1 MKITTKYFY
10 LVSVLLSKKLFQSEF
25 QMKINKIYSFSLL
38 LLILIFKISFLSAQ
52 DATQLPPILQ
62 HPNSVRIEAIDIL
75 NSTSRET
82 NLSITPDGKYLFFMS
97 IRGGQSWSV
106 RSGMYKNQVRFDGD
120 IYFSKKD
127 ENGNW
132 TEAQNLKG
140 INSSSG
146 EDEPFVS
153 QDGQQVVF
161 QSWRKNWIAEGGPY
175 YKAKVKGN
183 SWTNMKGLGQG
194 INTFFRNEFSKYGG
208 YATDGMSVSSDL
220 NTFIVAAGA
229 DYNGDMDLYWSKKD
243 STGKWSVCTEM
254 PISTPKNERSV
265 FLAAD
270 NKTIYFASDGYGG
283 FGGLDIF
290 KALLDENG
298 NAIEI
303 FNIGAPFNTDKD
315 DYGFVLT
322 ASGEAAYFVREG
334 DIFYADLIY
343 ASSELKPSPV
353 LLLEGNIVGC
363 EGNPIDAKV
372 SLYDEND
379 KEISV
384 SFTNARNKGEYV
396 LLIPNPP
403 KTKKSYKQIIET
415 EKGFEKEP
423 FFETKKIEIPQV
435 KKYTKIE
442 LGKSQI
448 NDCKEEIQTTTTT
461 ELENIYFDFDSDE
474 LDSNAIQVLENLIK
488 LFNQNSTKNS
498 SQKIILTGHTDSKGS
513 NEYNEI
519 LSQKRLLAVQ
529 NFLESKG
536 IDKSKIKITPKG
548 EKSPTQTNAT
558 EKGRSK
564 NRRVEIAI
572 SE

>member
-1 MKITTKYFY
+1 M
-10 LVSVLLSKKLFQSEF
+10 S
-25 QMKINKIYSFSLL
+25 KIYFLSVF
-38 LLILIFKISFLSAQ
+38 LLILIFKVNFIFGQKSV
-52 DATQLPPILQ
+52 TLPRILQ
-62 HPNSVRIEAIDIL
+62 HPDSVRIEAIDIL
-75 NSTSRET
+75 NSKSRET
-82 NLSITPDGKYLFFMS
+82 NLSVTPDGNYLFFMS
-97 IRGGQSWSV
+97 SRGGESWSV
-106 RSGMYKNQVRFDGD
+106 SAGMYKNQSRYDGD

-127 ENGNW
+127 STGNW
-132 TEAQNLKG
+132 TEAQNLKA

-161 QSWRKNWIAEGGPY
+161 QSWRRNWIAEGGPY
-175 YKAKVKGN
+175 YQAKVKGN

-194 INTFFRNEFSKYGG
+194 INTFFKREFSKYGG
-208 YATDGMSVSSDL
+208 YATDGMSVSSDFT
-220 NTFIVAAGA
+220 TFIVAAGA
-229 DYNGDMDLYWSKKD
+229 NYSGDMDLYWSKKD
-243 STGKWSVCTEM
+243 STGKWSICKEM

-303 FNIGAPFNTDKD
+303 FNIGSPFNTDKD

-334 DIFYADLIY
+334 NIFYADLIN
-343 ASSELKPSPV
+343 ASPEIKPSPV

-363 EGNPIDAKV
+363 EGKPINAKV

-403 KTKKSYKQIIET
+403 ITKTSYKQIIET
-415 EKGFEKEP
+415 EKGFEEEP
-423 FFETKKIEIPQV
+423 FFETKKIEIPSI

-442 LGKSQI
+442 LGKTQI
-448 NDCKEEIQTTTTT
+448 NDCKEKEEKTEKSKTTK
-461 ELENIYFDFDSDE
+461 LENIYFDFDSDE
-474 LDSNAIQVLENLIK
+474 LDQKSIKVLENLIK
-488 LFNQNSTKNS
+488 IFNQNSSKNS
-498 SQKIILTGHTDSKGS
+498 EKDNEKKIILTGHTDSKGS
-513 NEYNEI
+513 NDYNEI
-519 LSQKRLLAVQ
+519 LSQKRLLVVQ

-536 IDKSKIKITPKG
+536 IDKTKIKITPKG
-548 EKSPTQTNAT
+548 EQNPTKTNAT
-558 EKGRSK
+558 ENGRSK

-572 SE
+572 E

>member
-1 MKITTKYFY
+1 
-10 LVSVLLSKKLFQSEF
+10 
-25 QMKINKIYSFSLL
+25 MKINKIYFLPVLL
-38 LLILIFKISFLSAQ
+38 IILIFKVDVVFAQ
-52 DATQLPPILQ
+52 KSVVLPRILQ
-62 HPNSVRIEAIDIL
+62 HPDSVRIEAIDVL
-75 NSTSRET
+75 NSESRET
-82 NLSITPDGKYLFFMS
+82 NLSVTPDGNYLFFMS
-97 IRGGQSWSV
+97 MRGGESWSV
-106 RSGMYKNQVRFDGD
+106 KQGLYKNQVRYDGD

-127 ENGNW
+127 EDGKW
-132 TEAQNLKG
+132 TKAQNLTA

-161 QSWRKNWIAEGGPY
+161 QSWRRNWIAEGGPY
-175 YKAKVKGN
+175 YQAKVKGN
-183 SWTNMKGLGQG
+183 SWTNMKGLGYG
-194 INTFFRNEFSKYGG
+194 INAFFRKEYSKYGG
-208 YATDGMSVSSDL
+208 YATDGMSVSSDM
-220 NTFIVAAGA
+220 NTFIVASGA
-229 DYNGDMDLYWSKKD
+229 NYSGDMDLYWSKKD
-243 STGKWSVCTEM
+243 STGKWSVCKEM

-303 FNIGAPFNTDKD
+303 FNIGSPFNTDKD

-334 DIFYADLIY
+334 NIFYADLIN
-343 ASSELKPSPV
+343 ASPEIKPSPV

-363 EGNPIDAKV
+363 EGKPINAKV

-384 SFTNARNKGEYV
+384 SFTNARDKGQYV

-403 KTKKSYKQIIET
+403 KTKTSYKQIIET
-415 EKGFEKEP
+415 EKGFEEEP
-423 FFETKKIEIPQV
+423 FFETKKIEIPSI

-442 LGKSQI
+442 LGKMQI
-448 NDCKEEIQTTTTT
+448 NDCKEEQGET
-461 ELENIYFDFDSDE
+461 EITKITDLENVYFDFDSDK
-474 LDSNAIQVLENLIK
+474 LDQNSIQILENLIK
-488 LFNQNSTKNS
+488 LFNQNS
-498 SQKIILTGHTDSKGS
+498 SQNKDKKIILTGHTDSKGN

-519 LSQKRLLAVQ
+519 LSQKRLLSVQ

-536 IDKSKIKITPKG
+536 IDKTKIKITPKG
-548 EKSPTQTNAT
+548 EQNPAKTNAT
-558 EKGRSK
+558 ENGRSK

-572 SE
+572 Q

>member
-1 MKITTKYFY
+1 
-10 LVSVLLSKKLFQSEF
+10 
-25 QMKINKIYSFSLL
+25 MKINKFYFLPVLSI
-38 LLILIFKISFLSAQ
+38 ILIFKVSSIFAQ
-52 DATQLPPILQ
+52 DSKLPPILQ
-62 HPNSVRIEAIDIL
+62 HPDSVHIESIDVL
-75 NSTSRET
+75 NSESRET
-82 NLSITPDGKYLFFMS
+82 NLSVTPDGKYLFFMS
-97 IRGGQSWSV
+97 IRGGQSWSI
-106 RSGMYKNQVRFDGD
+106 RSGMYKDKPRFDGD

-127 ENGNW
+127 STGNW
-132 TEAQNLKG
+132 TAAQNLKG

-161 QSWRKNWIAEGGPY
+161 QSWRRNWIAEGGPY
-175 YKAKVKGN
+175 YKAKAKGN
-183 SWTNMKGLGQG
+183 SWTNMRGLGQG
-194 INTFFRNEFSKYGG
+194 INIFFRKGFSKYGG
-208 YATDGMSVSSDL
+208 YATDGMSVSSDFS
-220 NTFIVAAGA
+220 TFIVAAGA

-270 NKTIYFASDGYGG
+270 NKTVYFASDGYGG

-303 FNIGAPFNTDKD
+303 FNIGAPFNTNKD

-334 DIFYADLIY
+334 DIFYADLIN
-343 ASSELKPSPV
+343 ASPKLKPSPT

-363 EGNPIDAKV
+363 DGNPIDAKV

-396 LLIPNPP
+396 LLVSNPP

-415 EKGFEKEP
+415 EKGFDQEP
-423 FFETKKIEIPQV
+423 YYETKKIEIPQV
-435 KKYTKIE
+435 KKYTKLE
-442 LGKSQI
+442 LGKTQI
-448 NDCKEEIQTTTTT
+448 NDCKEET
-461 ELENIYFDFDSDE
+461 ETSKITDIENVYFDFDSNK
-474 LDSNAIQVLENLIK
+474 LDQNSIQVLENLIK
-488 LFNQNSTKNS
+488 LFNQDNSDSNK
-498 SQKIILTGHTDSKGS
+498 KIILTGHTDSKGS
-513 NEYNEI
+513 DNYNEI
-519 LSQKRLLAVQ
+519 LSQKRLLSVQ

-548 EKSPTQTNAT
+548 EKNPTQTNAT
-558 EKGRSK
+558 ENGRSK
-564 NRRVEIAI
+564 NRRVEISI
-572 SE
+572 Q

>member
-1 MKITTKYFY
+1 
-10 LVSVLLSKKLFQSEF
+10 
-25 QMKINKIYSFSLL
+25 MKINKTSLLSFL
-38 LLILIFKISFLSAQ
+38 LLILIFKVSFGFAQ
-52 DATQLPPILQ
+52 DSELPPILQ
-62 HPNSVRIEAIDIL
+62 HPDSVQIEAIDVL
-75 NSTSRET
+75 NSDSRET
-82 NLSITPDGKYLFFMS
+82 NLSVTPDGKYLFFMS
-97 IRGGQSWSV
+97 IRGGQSWSI
-106 RSGMYKNQVRFDGD
+106 RSGMYKNKPRFDGD

-127 ENGNW
+127 ENGKW
-132 TEAQNLKG
+132 TTAQNLKA

-161 QSWRKNWIAEGGPY
+161 QSWRRNWIAEGGPY
-175 YKAKVKGN
+175 YQAKAKGN
-183 SWTNMKGLGQG
+183 SWTNMRGLGQG
-194 INTFFRNEFSKYGG
+194 INTFFRREFSKYGG
-208 YATDGMSVSSDL
+208 YATDGMSVSSDM
-220 NTFIVAAGA
+220 NTFIVTAGA
-229 DYNGDMDLYWSKKD
+229 NYNGDMDLYWSKKD

-334 DIFYADLIY
+334 DIFYADLIN
-343 ASSELKPSPV
+343 ASPEIKPSPV

-363 EGNPIDAKV
+363 DGNPMDAKV

-396 LLIPNPP
+396 LLVSNPP
-403 KTKKSYKQIIET
+403 KNKKSYKQIIET
-415 EKGFEKEP
+415 EKGFKQETFQET
-423 FFETKKIEIPQV
+423 FFKTKKIEIPSI

-442 LGKSQI
+442 LGKTQI
-448 NDCKEEIQTTTTT
+448 NDCKEEKT
-461 ELENIYFDFDSDE
+461 EIIKLDNVYFDFDSDE
-474 LDSNAIQVLENLIK
+474 LNQNSITVLENLIAV
-488 LFNQNSTKNS
+488 FNQNLEKNN

-519 LSQKRLLAVQ
+519 LSQKRLLSVQ

-548 EKSPTQTNAT
+548 EKSPVKTNAT
-558 EKGRSK
+558 ENGRSK
-564 NRRVEIAI
+564 NRRVEIRI
-572 SE
+572 E

>member
-1 MKITTKYFY
+1 
-10 LVSVLLSKKLFQSEF
+10 
-25 QMKINKIYSFSLL
+25 MKINKLYLL
-38 LLILIFKISFLSAQ
+38 STLLILILKINFLSAQ
-52 DATQLPPILQ
+52 DSLPRILQ
-62 HPNSVRIEAIDIL
+62 HPDSVKIEAIDVL
-75 NSTSRET
+75 NSESRET
-82 NLSITPDGKYLFFMS
+82 NLSVTPDGKYLFFMS
-97 IRGGQSWSV
+97 SRGGESWSINA
-106 RSGMYKNQVRFDGD
+106 GLYKNKPRFDGD

-127 ENGNW
+127 STGKW
-132 TEAQNLKG
+132 TAAQNLKA

-146 EDEPFVS
+146 EDEPFVT

-161 QSWRKNWIAEGGPY
+161 QSWRRNWIAEGGPY
-175 YKAKVKGN
+175 YQAKAKGN

-194 INTFFRNEFSKYGG
+194 INTFFRREFSKYGG
-208 YATDGMSVSSDL
+208 YATDGMSVSSDF

-229 DYNGDMDLYWSKKD
+229 NYNGDMDLYWSKKD
-243 STGKWSVCTEM
+243 ATGKWSVCREM
-254 PISTPKNERSV
+254 PISTPKDERSV

-270 NKTIYFASDGYGG
+270 NKTIYFASNGYGG

-334 DIFYADLIY
+334 NIFYADLIN
-343 ASSELKPSPV
+343 ASPEIKPSPV

-363 EGNPIDAKV
+363 DGNPVDAKV

-396 LLIPNPP
+396 LLVSNPP
-403 KTKKSYKQIIET
+403 KTKSNYKQIIET
-415 EKGFEKEP
+415 EKGFEQEP
-423 FFETKKIEIPQV
+423 FYETKKIEIPSI
-435 KKYTKIE
+435 KKYTKLE
-442 LGKSQI
+442 LGKTQI
-448 NDCKEEIQTTTTT
+448 NDCKEEIDKIQETKITK
-461 ELENIYFDFDSDE
+461 LEIVYFDFDSDK
-474 LDSNAIQVLENLIK
+474 LDQNSIKILENLIQ
-488 LFNQNSTKNS
+488 LFNRDNLNKN
-498 SQKIILTGHTDSKGS
+498 IILTGHTDSKGS
-513 NEYNEI
+513 NQYNQI

-529 NFLESKG
+529 NYLESKG

-548 EKSPTQTNAT
+548 EQNPTQTNKT
-558 EKGRSK
+558 ENGRSK

-572 SE
+572 Q

>member
-1 MKITTKYFY
+1 MKVNKLYF
-10 LVSVLLSKKLFQSEF
+10 LSVLS
-25 QMKINKIYSFSLL
+25 I
-38 LLILIFKISFLSAQ
+38 ILTFKVSFLSAQ
-52 DATQLPPILQ
+52 DSKNLPKILK
-62 HPNSVRIEAIDIL
+62 HPDSVHIEAIEVL
-75 NSTSRET
+75 NSESRET
-82 NLSITPDGKYLFFMS
+82 NLSVTPDGKYLFFMS
-97 IRGGQSWSV
+97 SRGGESWSIK
-106 RSGMYKNQVRFDGD
+106 SGVYKNQVRYDGD

-127 ENGNW
+127 STGKW
-132 TEAQNLKG
+132 TATQNLKA

-161 QSWRKNWIAEGGPY
+161 QSWRRNWMSEGGPY
-175 YKAKVKGN
+175 YKAKYEAKAKGN
-183 SWTNMKGLGQG
+183 SWTNIKGLGQG
-194 INTFFRNEFSKYGG
+194 INSFFRREFSKYGG
-208 YATDGMSVSSDL
+208 YATDGMSVSSDF
-220 NTFIVAAGA
+220 NTFIVASGA
-229 DYNGDMDLYWSKKD
+229 NYNGDMDLYWSKKD

-334 DIFYADLIY
+334 DIFYADLIN
-343 ASSELKPSPV
+343 ASPDIKPSPV

-363 EGNPIDAKV
+363 DGNPIDAKV
-372 SLYDEND
+372 SLYNEND

-396 LLIPNPP
+396 LLVSNPP
-403 KTKKSYKQIIET
+403 KSKKSYKQIIET
-415 EKGFEKEP
+415 EKGFEQEP
-423 FFETKKIEIPQV
+423 FFETKKIEIPSI

-442 LGKSQI
+442 LGKTQI
-448 NDCKEEIQTTTTT
+448 NDCKEEIAKT
-461 ELENIYFDFDSDE
+461 EKITKLEIVYFDFDSDE
-474 LDSNAIQVLENLIK
+474 LDQNSIQVLENLIAV
-488 LFNQNSTKNS
+488 FNQNLEKNNST
-498 SQKIILTGHTDSKGS
+498 QKIILTGHTDSKGS

-519 LSQKRLLAVQ
+519 LSQKRLLSVQ
-529 NFLESKG
+529 DFLERKG
-536 IDKSKIKITPKG
+536 IEKSKIEIIPKG
-548 EKSPTQTNAT
+548 EQNPVKTNAT
-558 EKGRSK
+558 ENGRSK
-564 NRRVEIAI
+564 NRRVEISI
-572 SE
+572 Q

>member
-1 MKITTKYFY
+1 
-10 LVSVLLSKKLFQSEF
+10 
-25 QMKINKIYSFSLL
+25 MKINKNYFLSVF
-38 LLILIFKISFLSAQ
+38 LLILTFKITIVFAQ
-52 DATQLPPILQ
+52 DSELPRILQ
-62 HPNSVRIEAIDIL
+62 HPDSVHIEAIDVL
-75 NSTSRET
+75 NSESRET
-82 NLSITPDGKYLFFMS
+82 NLSVTPDGNYLFFMS

-106 RSGMYKNQVRFDGD
+106 RSGMYKNQVRYDGD

-127 ENGNW
+127 ENGKW
-132 TEAQNLKG
+132 TEAQNLTA

-146 EDEPFVS
+146 EDEPFVT

-161 QSWRKNWIAEGGPY
+161 QSWRRNWIAEGGPY
-175 YKAKVKGN
+175 YQAKAKGN
-183 SWTNMKGLGQG
+183 SWTNMRGLGHG
-194 INTFFRNEFSKYGG
+194 INAFFRSEFSKYGG
-208 YATDGMSVSSDL
+208 YATDGMSVSSDFS
-220 NTFIVAAGA
+220 TFIVASGA
-229 DYNGDMDLYWSKKD
+229 NYNGDMDLYWSKKD

-334 DIFYADLIY
+334 DIFYADLIN
-343 ASSELKPSPV
+343 ASPELKPSPV

-363 EGNPIDAKV
+363 EGKPIDAKV

-384 SFTNARNKGEYV
+384 SFTNARDKGQYV

-403 KTKKSYKQIIET
+403 KNKTSYKQIIET
-415 EKGFEKEP
+415 EKGFEEEP
-423 FFETKKIEIPQV
+423 FYETKKIEIPSI
-435 KKYTKIE
+435 KKYTKLE
-442 LGKSQI
+442 LGKTQI
-448 NDCKEEIQTTTTT
+448 NDCKEDEKETKTSKITD
-461 ELENIYFDFDSDE
+461 LENVYFDFDSDK
-474 LDSNAIQVLENLIK
+474 LDQNSIKVLENLIQ
-488 LFNQNSTKNS
+488 LFNQNSGQNKDK
-498 SQKIILTGHTDSKGS
+498 KIILTGHTDSKG
-513 NEYNEI
+513 NDKYNEI

-536 IDKSKIKITPKG
+536 IDKTKIKITPKG
-548 EKSPTQTNAT
+548 EKNPTQTNTT
-558 EKGRSK
+558 ENGRSK
-564 NRRVEIAI
+564 NRRVEIRI
-572 SE
+572 E

>member
-1 MKITTKYFY
+1 
-10 LVSVLLSKKLFQSEF
+10 
-25 QMKINKIYSFSLL
+25 MKINKIYFLPVF
-38 LLILIFKISFLSAQ
+38 LIILTFKVTFLSAQ
-52 DATQLPPILQ
+52 DNLPRILQ
-62 HPNSVRIEAIDIL
+62 HPDSVHIEAIDVL
-75 NSTSRET
+75 NSESRET
-82 NLSITPDGKYLFFMS
+82 NLSVTPDGKYLFFMS
-97 IRGGQSWSV
+97 SRGGESWSV
-106 RSGMYKNQVRFDGD
+106 SSGLYKDKPRFDGD

-127 ENGNW
+127 SIGNW
-132 TEAQNLKG
+132 TKAQNLKS

-146 EDEPFVS
+146 EDEPFVT

-161 QSWRKNWIAEGGPY
+161 QSWRRNWMSEGGPY
-175 YKAKVKGN
+175 YQAKYEAKAKGN

-194 INTFFRNEFSKYGG
+194 INAFFRREFSKYGG
-208 YATDGMSVSSDL
+208 YATDGMSVSSDF
-220 NTFIVAAGA
+220 NIFIVASGA
-229 DYNGDMDLYWSKKD
+229 NYNGDMDLYWSKKD
-243 STGKWSVCTEM
+243 STGKWSICTEM

-334 DIFYADLIY
+334 NIFYADLIN
-343 ASSELKPSPV
+343 ASPEIKPSPV

-363 EGNPIDAKV
+363 DGNPIDAKV

-396 LLIPNPP
+396 LLVSNPP
-403 KTKKSYKQIIET
+403 KSKKLYKQIIET
-415 EKGFEKEP
+415 EKGFEQEP
-423 FFETKKIEIPQV
+423 FFETKKIEIPSI
-435 KKYTKIE
+435 KKYTKLE
-442 LGKSQI
+442 LGKTQV
-448 NDCKEEIQTTTTT
+448 NNCKEEIEKT
-461 ELENIYFDFDSDE
+461 EKITKLEIVYFDFDSDE
-474 LDSNAIQVLENLIK
+474 LDQNSIKVLENLITI
-488 LFNQNSTKNS
+488 FNQNLEKNN

-513 NEYNEI
+513 NDYNEI
-519 LSQKRLLAVQ
+519 LSQKRLLSVQ

-536 IDKSKIKITPKG
+536 IEKSKIKITPKG
-548 EKSPTQTNAT
+548 EQNPTQTNST
-558 EKGRSK
+558 ENGRSK
-564 NRRVEIAI
+564 NRRVEIMI
-572 SE
+572 SDK

>member
-1 MKITTKYFY
+1 
-10 LVSVLLSKKLFQSEF
+10 
-25 QMKINKIYSFSLL
+25 MKINKIYFLSVLSI
-38 LLILIFKISFLSAQ
+38 ILIFKVDSLFAQ
-52 DATQLPPILQ
+52 GSTHLPRILQ
-62 HPNSVRIEAIDIL
+62 HPDSVQIEAIDVL
-75 NSTSRET
+75 NSESRET
-82 NLSITPDGKYLFFMS
+82 NLSVTPDGNYLFFMS

-106 RSGMYKNQVRFDGD
+106 RSGIYKNQVRFDGD

-132 TEAQNLKG
+132 TTAQNLKG
-140 INSSSG
+140 INSSAG

-161 QSWRKNWIAEGGPY
+161 QSWRRNWVAEGGPY
-175 YKAKVKGN
+175 YRAKYEAKAKGN
-183 SWTNMKGLGQG
+183 SWTGMRGLGQG
-194 INTFFRNEFSKYGG
+194 INTFFKREFSKYGG
-208 YATDGMSVSSDL
+208 YATDGMSVSSDM

-303 FNIGAPFNTDKD
+303 FNIGVPFNTDKD

-334 DIFYADLIY
+334 DIFYADLIN
-343 ASSELKPSPV
+343 ASPEIKPSPI

-363 EGNPIDAKV
+363 DGNPIDAKV

-379 KEISV
+379 NEISV

-403 KTKKSYKQIIET
+403 KTKKLYKQIIET
-415 EKGFEKEP
+415 EKGFEQEP
-423 FFETKKIEIPQV
+423 FFEILFETKKIEIPQT

-442 LGKSQI
+442 LGKTQI
-448 NDCKEEIQTTTTT
+448 SDCKEEIEKITK
-461 ELENIYFDFDSDE
+461 LEIVYFDFDSDK
-474 LDSNAIQVLENLIK
+474 LDQNSIQVLENLIK
-488 LFNQNSTKNS
+488 LFNQNSSKNNE
-498 SQKIILTGHTDSKGS
+498 QKIILTGHTDSKGS

-519 LSQKRLLAVQ
+519 LSQKRLLSVQ

-548 EKSPTQTNAT
+548 ENSPTQTNTT

>member
-1 MKITTKYFY
+1 
-10 LVSVLLSKKLFQSEF
+10 
-25 QMKINKIYSFSLL
+25 MKINKIYLLSVLL
-38 LLILIFKISFLSAQ
+38 LVLTFKVDFVSAQ
-52 DATQLPPILQ
+52 DSTKLPRILQ
-62 HPNSVRIEAIDIL
+62 HPDSVKIEAIDVL
-75 NSTSRET
+75 NSKSRET
-82 NLSITPDGKYLFFMS
+82 NLSVTPDGKYLFFMS

-106 RSGMYKNQVRFDGD
+106 QSGMYKNQVRYDGD

-132 TEAQNLKG
+132 TEAQNLKA

-161 QSWRKNWIAEGGPY
+161 QSWRRNWIAEGGPY
-175 YKAKVKGN
+175 YKAKAKGN
-183 SWTNMKGLGQG
+183 SWTNMTGLGQG
-194 INTFFRNEFSKYGG
+194 INTFFKREFSKYGG
-208 YATDGMSVSSDL
+208 YATDGMSVSSNF
-220 NTFIVAAGA
+220 NTFIVASGA

-243 STGKWSVCTEM
+243 STGKWSVCKEM

-290 KALLDENG
+290 KALLDEDG

-334 DIFYADLIY
+334 DIFYADLIN
-343 ASSELKPSPV
+343 ASPEIKPSPV

-363 EGNPIDAKV
+363 EGKPIDAKV

-396 LLIPNPP
+396 LLISNPP
-403 KTKKSYKQIIET
+403 KTKTSYKQIIET
-415 EKGFEKEP
+415 EKGFEQEP
-423 FFETKKIEIPQV
+423 FFETKKIEIPSI
-435 KKYTKIE
+435 KKYTKLE
-442 LGKSQI
+442 LGKTQI
-448 NDCKEEIQTTTTT
+448 NDCKEEETNKITD
-461 ELENIYFDFDSDE
+461 LENVYFDFDSDK
-474 LDSNAIQVLENLIK
+474 LDQNSIQVLENLIAI
-488 LFNQNSTKNS
+488 FNKDSNKNKE
-498 SQKIILTGHTDSKGS
+498 QKIMLTGHTDSKGS
-513 NEYNEI
+513 DNYNEI

-536 IDKSKIKITPKG
+536 IDTSKIKITPKG
-548 EKSPTQTNAT
+548 EKKPAKTNTT
-558 EKGRSK
+558 ENGRSK
-564 NRRVEIAI
+564 NRRVEIKI
-572 SE
+572 E

>member
-1 MKITTKYFY
+1 MT
-10 LVSVLLSKKLFQSEF
+10 
-25 QMKINKIYSFSLL
+25 
-38 LLILIFKISFLSAQ
+38 FKVGFVSAQ
-52 DATQLPPILQ
+52 DSANLPRILQ
-62 HPNSVRIEAIDIL
+62 HPDSVHIEVIDVL
-75 NSTSRET
+75 NSESRET
-82 NLSITPDGKYLFFMS
+82 NLSVTPDGKYLFFMS
-97 IRGGQSWSV
+97 SRGGENWSI
-106 RSGMYKNQVRFDGD
+106 RSGMYKNQVRYDGD

-132 TEAQNLKG
+132 TAAQNLKA

-146 EDEPFVS
+146 EDEPFVT

-161 QSWRKNWIAEGGPY
+161 QSWRRNWVAEGGPY
-175 YKAKVKGN
+175 YQAKAKGN
-183 SWTNMKGLGQG
+183 SWTNMRGLGQG
-194 INTFFRNEFSKYGG
+194 INAFFRREFSKYGG
-208 YATDGMSVSSDL
+208 YATDGMSVSSDM
-220 NTFIVAAGA
+220 NTFIVASGA
-229 DYNGDMDLYWSKKD
+229 NYNGDMDLYWSKKD

-334 DIFYADLIY
+334 DIFYADLIH
-343 ASSELKPSPV
+343 ASPEIKPSPV

-363 EGNPIDAKV
+363 DGNPIDAKV

-396 LLIPNPP
+396 LLVSTPP
-403 KTKKSYKQIIET
+403 TSKKSYKQIIET
-415 EKGFEKEP
+415 EKGFEQEP
-423 FFETKKIEIPQV
+423 YYETKKIESPQV

-442 LGKSQI
+442 LGKTQI
-448 NDCKEEIQTTTTT
+448 NDCKEET
-461 ELENIYFDFDSDE
+461 EKTEKILKLEIVYFDFDSDK
-474 LDSNAIQVLENLIK
+474 LDQNSITVLENLIAV
-488 LFNQNSTKNS
+488 FNQNLEKNN

-513 NEYNEI
+513 NEYNDN
-519 LSQKRLLAVQ
+519 LSQKRLLSVQ

-536 IDKSKIKITPKG
+536 IDTSKIKITPKG
-548 EKSPTQTNAT
+548 EQNPTQTNAT
-558 EKGRSK
+558 EDGRSK

>member
-1 MKITTKYFY
+1 MKVNKLYF
-10 LVSVLLSKKLFQSEF
+10 LSVLS
-25 QMKINKIYSFSLL
+25 I
-38 LLILIFKISFLSAQ
+38 ILIFKVSSLSAQ
-52 DATQLPPILQ
+52 DSKNLPKILK
-62 HPNSVRIEAIDIL
+62 HPDSVHIEAIEVL
-75 NSTSRET
+75 NSESRET
-82 NLSITPDGKYLFFMS
+82 NLSVTPDGKYLFFMS
-97 IRGGQSWSV
+97 SRGGENWSIK
-106 RSGMYKNQVRFDGD
+106 SGIYKNQVRYDGD

-127 ENGNW
+127 STGKW
-132 TEAQNLKG
+132 TAAQNLKA

-161 QSWRKNWIAEGGPY
+161 QSWRRNWMSEGGPY
-175 YKAKVKGN
+175 YKAKYEAKAKGN
-183 SWTNMKGLGQG
+183 SWTNIKGLGQG
-194 INTFFRNEFSKYGG
+194 INSFFRREFSKYGG
-208 YATDGMSVSSDL
+208 YATDGMSVSSDF
-220 NTFIVAAGA
+220 NTFIVAAGTN
-229 DYNGDMDLYWSKKD
+229 YSGDMDLYWSKKD
-243 STGKWSVCTEM
+243 STGKWTVCTEM

-334 DIFYADLIY
+334 DIFYADLIN
-343 ASSELKPSPV
+343 ASPEIKPSPV

-363 EGNPIDAKV
+363 DENPIDAKV

-396 LLIPNPP
+396 LLVSNPP
-403 KTKKSYKQIIET
+403 KTKKLYKQIIET
-415 EKGFEKEP
+415 EKGFEQEP
-423 FFETKKIEIPQV
+423 FFETKKIEIPSI

-442 LGKSQI
+442 LGKTQI
-448 NDCKEEIQTTTTT
+448 NDCKEEIEKT
-461 ELENIYFDFDSDE
+461 EKITKLEIVYFDFDSDE
-474 LDSNAIQVLENLIK
+474 LDQNSIQVLENLIAV
-488 LFNQNSTKNS
+488 FNQNLEKNHST
-498 SQKIILTGHTDSKGS
+498 QKIILTGHTDSKGS

-519 LSQKRLLAVQ
+519 LSQKRLLSVQ
-529 NFLESKG
+529 DFLERKG

-548 EKSPTQTNAT
+548 EKNPTKTNAT
-558 EKGRSK
+558 ENGRSK
-564 NRRVEIAI
+564 NRRVEIMI
-572 SE
+572 SDK

>member
-1 MKITTKYFY
+1 MKVNKLYF
-10 LVSVLLSKKLFQSEF
+10 LSILS
-25 QMKINKIYSFSLL
+25 I
-38 LLILIFKISFLSAQ
+38 ILIFKVSFLSAQ
-52 DATQLPPILQ
+52 DSKNLPKILK
-62 HPNSVRIEAIDIL
+62 HPDSVHIEAIEVL
-75 NSTSRET
+75 NSESRET
-82 NLSITPDGKYLFFMS
+82 NLSVTPDGKYLFFMS
-97 IRGGQSWSV
+97 SRGGESWSIK
-106 RSGMYKNQVRFDGD
+106 SGIYKNQVRYDGD

-127 ENGNW
+127 STGKW
-132 TEAQNLKG
+132 TTAQNLKA

-161 QSWRKNWIAEGGPY
+161 QSWRRNWMSEGGPY
-175 YKAKVKGN
+175 YQAKYETKTKGN
-183 SWTNMKGLGQG
+183 SWTNIKGLGQG
-194 INTFFRNEFSKYGG
+194 INSFFRREFSKYGG
-208 YATDGMSVSSDL
+208 YATDGMSVSSDF
-220 NTFIVAAGA
+220 NMFIVAAGA
-229 DYNGDMDLYWSKKD
+229 NYSGDMDLYWSKKD
-243 STGKWSVCTEM
+243 STGKWTVCTEM

-334 DIFYADLIY
+334 DIFYADLIN
-343 ASSELKPSPV
+343 ASPEIKPSPV

-363 EGNPIDAKV
+363 DENPIDAKV

-396 LLIPNPP
+396 LLVSNPP

-415 EKGFEKEP
+415 EKGFEQEL
-423 FFETKKIEIPQV
+423 FFETKKIEIPSI

-442 LGKSQI
+442 LGKTQI
-448 NDCKEEIQTTTTT
+448 NDCKEEIAKT
-461 ELENIYFDFDSDE
+461 EKITKLEIVYFAFDSDE
-474 LDSNAIQVLENLIK
+474 LDQNSIQVLENLIAV
-488 LFNQNSTKNS
+488 FNQNPEKNN

-513 NEYNEI
+513 NEYNEN
-519 LSQKRLLAVQ
+519 LSQKRLLSVQ

-536 IDKSKIKITPKG
+536 IDKSKIKIIPKG
-548 EKSPTQTNAT
+548 EQNPTQTNAT
-558 EKGRSK
+558 ENGRSK
-564 NRRVEIAI
+564 NRRVEILI